1 MIDST
6 LCYLCRGDEVLMM
19 HRTRKKNDMN
29 HDKWIAVGGR
39 FEPGEGP
46 EECAMR
52 EVKEETGL
60 TMVSPRYRGV
70 VTFINDQYEM
80 NTELLQY
87 NLRTHIATIVDRTT
101 IVSDSNTIVTT
112 NGWYNT
118 SADDATLYQRSL
130 ITAKDGKTLEGEM
143 TDCDEGELVWLPKAQ
158 INDLPMWEGDRVFH
172 RLLAEGAPFFNLEL
186 VYSGE
191 KLLSAI
197 LDGNRLHI

>member
-60 TMVSPRYRGV
+60 TMTDPCYRGV
-70 VTFINDQYEM
+70 VTFISDVYE
-80 NTELLQY
+80 TERMHLF
-87 NLRTHIATIVDRTT
+87 TCEHWT
-101 IVSDSNTIVTT
+101 
-112 NGWYNT
+112 
-118 SADDATLYQRSL
+118 
-130 ITAKDGKTLEGEM
+130 GEM

-158 INDLPMWEGDRVFH
+158 INALPMWEGDRIFH

-191 KLLSAI
+191 KLLSARRN
-197 LDGNRLHI
+197 GNRLHI